1 MVKYCFPKFMFFFD
15 KSTRSNPGVEAII
28 LFQKE
33 WKWELFPMKL
43 KYLETSQIRNKTKIQ
58 KENIFDLLKNSHLN
72 VKLFCKED
80 SVLFDVNKHCVHL
93 KESSLYI
100 SPSKIS
106 ISSLLL
112 FPEGECKIQ
121 ARART
126 MTFNCKMMQI
136 FKFSQ
141 IEIKRN
147 PHK

>member
-1 MVKYCFPKFMFFFD
+1 MVINCFPKFMFFFD
-15 KSTRSNPGVEAII
+15 KSTRSNPGVEAIV

-93 KESSLYI
+93 KERRSSLY
-100 SPSKIS
+100 IS